1 MIEYGTGN
9 SRVGKPSGTC
19 FYPRHVD
26 DLYSVLCDRCE
37 MHLGRHAA
45 WDDNGKRVYWD
56 KEPL

>member
-9 SRVGKPSGTC
+9 SRVAKPSGTC
-19 FYPRHVD
+19 FYPRD
-26 DLYSVLCDRCE
+26 AYDPDSILCDRNG

-45 WDDNGKRVYWD
+45 WNDNGKSVYWD